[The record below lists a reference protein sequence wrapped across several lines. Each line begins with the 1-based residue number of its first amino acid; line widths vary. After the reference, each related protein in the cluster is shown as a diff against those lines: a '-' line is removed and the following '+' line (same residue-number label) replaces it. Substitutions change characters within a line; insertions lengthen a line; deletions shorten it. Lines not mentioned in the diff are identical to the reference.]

1 VRGIKAGMGQKN
13 VSANRV
19 LAITT
24 LSHMMQHI
32 FVGMSV
38 LYPTIVS
45 ELKLSY
51 TEFGLAIAISSI
63 MGGLLQLAP
72 SVLSRK
78 FARHVILGVGNI
90 LLSIGTFLTGVSRNI
105 IDFLVSRIVSNI
117 GTTPT
122 HPMGTA
128 ILSTKFEQRKIGWAL
143 GMYYGLAY
151 IGNIIGPI
159 FITLL
164 AILFTWRI
172 SLIVFSLPSLIVG
185 IIIFTFLNGDS
196 KISTNSA
203 GSSLKVDV
211 IKILKTEGV
220 LSILFAQVFIAAAID
235 IVMITTYTPIYLA
248 KWINLDEV
256 NRSIFYTI
264 ELVGGVLGPILLGRI
279 GAKKGYIKTI
289 IFSTIFAVASVFLLT
304 MHSSATI
311 ALGVHLF
318 FVGFFCFSFTSLIQS
333 SLVNLTVGA
342 SRDLV
347 VGIYFTLLFSIVSL
361 WTAVIGYIIDHYSFL
376 HALTLMGFL
385 GTIGIA
391 IFVVKMRRFVGKI

>member
-1 VRGIKAGMGQKN
+1 MASPLIQKA
-13 VSANRV
+13 VPANRV

-45 ELKLSY
+45 ELNLSY
-51 TEFGLAIAISSI
+51 TEFGLVIAISSMI
-63 MGGLLQLAP
+63 GGLLQLAP
-72 SVLSRK
+72 SVLSRR
-78 FARHVILGVGNI
+78 FARHIILGVGNI
-90 LLSIGTFLTGVSRNI
+90 LISLGTFLTGVSRGI
-105 IDFLVSRIVSNI
+105 IDFLVARIVSNI

-172 SLIVFSLPSLIVG
+172 SLIIFSLPSLIVG
-185 IIIFTFLNGDS
+185 IVLIIFLNGDR
-196 KISTNSA
+196 KVSTNTTEA
-203 GSSLKVDV
+203 SLKEDV
-211 IKILKTEGV
+211 IKILKTEGF

-248 KWINLDEV
+248 KWVKLDAV
-256 NRSIFYTI
+256 NRSVFYTI
-264 ELVGGVLGPILLGRI
+264 ELVGGVLGPIMLGRI
-279 GAKKGYIKTI
+279 GARKGYLKTI
-289 IFSTIFAVASVFLLT
+289 IFSTPLAVTSVVLLT
-304 MHSSATI
+304 LHSYASI
-311 ALGVHLF
+311 MLGLHLF
-318 FVGFFCFSFTSLIQS
+318 LVGFFCFSFTSLIQS
-333 SLVNLTVGA
+333 YLVNLTEGA

-347 VGIYFTLLFSIVSL
+347 VGIYFTLLFSVVSL
-361 WTAVIGYIIDHYSFL
+361 WTAVIGYVIDHYSFL
-376 HALTLMGFL
+376 HAFILMGFL
-385 GTIGIA
+385 GTVGIA
-391 IFVVKMRRFVGKI
+391 IFVIKMKRFFGKI

>member
-1 VRGIKAGMGQKN
+1 MDSPLRQKN
-13 VSANRV
+13 VSAKQV

-45 ELKLSY
+45 ELNLSY
-51 TEFGLAIAISSI
+51 TEFGLAIAISS
-63 MGGLLQLAP
+63 MVGGLLQLAP
-72 SVLSRK
+72 SILSRR
-78 FARHVILGVGNI
+78 FAKHILLGVGNI
-90 LLSIGTFLTGVSRNI
+90 LLSIGTFLTGLSRGI
-105 IDFLVSRIVSNI
+105 IDFLFARVVSNV
-117 GTTPT
+117 GTAPT

-164 AILFTWRI
+164 AILFSWRI

-185 IIIFTFLNGDS
+185 IVLIVFLNGD
-196 KISTNSA
+196 KRFTYNA
-203 GSSLKVDV
+203 AQTSLKADI

-220 LSILFAQVFIAAAID
+220 LSALFAQVFIAASID

-264 ELVGGVLGPILLGRI
+264 ELVGGVLGPIMLGRI
-279 GAKKGYIKTI
+279 GARKGYIKTI
-289 IFSTIFAVASVFLLT
+289 IFSTIFAVTSVVLLT
-304 MHSSATI
+304 IHSYGSLM
-311 ALGVHLF
+311 LGFHLF
-318 FVGFFCFSFTSLIQS
+318 FVGFFCFSFTSLMQS
-333 SLVNLTVGA
+333 FLVNLTEGA

-361 WTAVIGYIIDHYSFL
+361 WTAVIGYVIDHYSFL
-376 HALTLMGFL
+376 HAFALMGVL
-385 GTIGIA
+385 GTVGMTVFGI
-391 IFVVKMRRFVGKI
+391 KMRNFIGKI

>member
-1 VRGIKAGMGQKN
+1 
-13 VSANRV
+13 
-19 LAITT
+19 
-24 LSHMMQHI
+24 
-32 FVGMSV
+32 
-38 LYPTIVS
+38 
-45 ELKLSY
+45 
-51 TEFGLAIAISSI
+51 
-63 MGGLLQLAP
+63 
-72 SVLSRK
+72 
-78 FARHVILGVGNI
+78 
-90 LLSIGTFLTGVSRNI
+90 
-105 IDFLVSRIVSNI
+105 
-117 GTTPT
+117 
-122 HPMGTA
+122 MGTA

-172 SLIVFSLPSLIVG
+172 SLIVFSLPSLVVG
-185 IIIFTFLNGDS
+185 IIIFTFLNGDG

>member
-1 VRGIKAGMGQKN
+1 MDSPLRQKN
-13 VSANRV
+13 VSAKQV

-45 ELKLSY
+45 ELNLSY
-51 TEFGLAIAISSI
+51 TEFGLAIAISS
-63 MGGLLQLAP
+63 MVGGLLQLAP
-72 SVLSRK
+72 SILSRR
-78 FARHVILGVGNI
+78 FAKHILLGVGNI
-90 LLSIGTFLTGVSRNI
+90 LLSIGTFLTGLSRGI
-105 IDFLVSRIVSNI
+105 IDFLVARVVSNV
-117 GTTPT
+117 GTAPT

-164 AILFTWRI
+164 AILFSWRI

-185 IIIFTFLNGDS
+185 IVLIVFLNGD
-196 KISTNSA
+196 KRFTYNA
-203 GSSLKVDV
+203 AQSSLKADI

-220 LSILFAQVFIAAAID
+220 LSALFAQVFIAAAID

-264 ELVGGVLGPILLGRI
+264 ELVGGVLGPIMLGRI
-279 GAKKGYIKTI
+279 GARKGYIKTI
-289 IFSTIFAVASVFLLT
+289 IFSTIFAVTSVVLLT
-304 MHSSATI
+304 IHSYASLI
-311 ALGVHLF
+311 LGFHLF
-318 FVGFFCFSFTSLIQS
+318 FVGFFCFSFTSLMQS
-333 SLVNLTVGA
+333 FLVNLTEGA

-361 WTAVIGYIIDHYSFL
+361 WTAVIGYVIDHYSFL
-376 HALTLMGFL
+376 HAFALMGVL
-385 GTIGIA
+385 GTVGMTVFGI
-391 IFVVKMRRFVGKI
+391 KMRNFIGKI

>member
-1 VRGIKAGMGQKN
+1 MDSTLRQKN
-13 VSANRV
+13 VSAKQV

-45 ELKLSY
+45 ELNLSY
-51 TEFGLAIAISSI
+51 TEFGLAIAISS
-63 MGGLLQLAP
+63 MVGGLLQLAP
-72 SVLSRK
+72 SILSRR
-78 FARHVILGVGNI
+78 FAKHILLGVGNI
-90 LLSIGTFLTGVSRNI
+90 LLSIGTFLTGLSRGI
-105 IDFLVSRIVSNI
+105 IDFLFARVVSNV
-117 GTTPT
+117 GTAPT

-164 AILFTWRI
+164 AILFSWRI

-185 IIIFTFLNGDS
+185 IVLIVFLNGD
-196 KISTNSA
+196 KRFTYNA
-203 GSSLKVDV
+203 AQTSLKADI

-220 LSILFAQVFIAAAID
+220 LSALFAQVFIAAAID

-264 ELVGGVLGPILLGRI
+264 ELVGGVLGPIMLGRI
-279 GAKKGYIKTI
+279 GARKGYIKTI
-289 IFSTIFAVASVFLLT
+289 IFSTIFAVTSVVLLT
-304 MHSSATI
+304 IHSYGSLM
-311 ALGVHLF
+311 LGFHLF
-318 FVGFFCFSFTSLIQS
+318 FVGFFCFSFTSLMQS
-333 SLVNLTVGA
+333 FLVNLTEGA

-361 WTAVIGYIIDHYSFL
+361 WTAVIGYVIDHYSFL
-376 HALTLMGFL
+376 HAFALMGVL
-385 GTIGIA
+385 GTVGMTVFGI
-391 IFVVKMRRFVGKI
+391 KMRNFIGKI

>member
-1 VRGIKAGMGQKN
+1 
-13 VSANRV
+13 
-19 LAITT
+19 
-24 LSHMMQHI
+24 MMQHI

-45 ELKLSY
+45 ELNLSY
-51 TEFGLAIAISSI
+51 TEFGLAIAISS
-63 MGGLLQLAP
+63 MVGGLLQLAP
-72 SVLSRK
+72 SILSRR
-78 FARHVILGVGNI
+78 FAKHILLGVGNI
-90 LLSIGTFLTGVSRNI
+90 LLSIGTFLTGLSRGI
-105 IDFLVSRIVSNI
+105 IDFLFARVVSNV
-117 GTTPT
+117 GTAPT

-164 AILFTWRI
+164 AILFSWRI

-185 IIIFTFLNGDS
+185 IVLIVFLNGD
-196 KISTNSA
+196 KRFTYNA
-203 GSSLKVDV
+203 AQTSLKADI

-220 LSILFAQVFIAAAID
+220 LSALFAQVFIAASID

-264 ELVGGVLGPILLGRI
+264 ELVGGVLGPIMLGRI
-279 GAKKGYIKTI
+279 GARKGYIKTI
-289 IFSTIFAVASVFLLT
+289 IFSTIFAVTSVVLLT
-304 MHSSATI
+304 IHSYGSLM
-311 ALGVHLF
+311 LGFHLF
-318 FVGFFCFSFTSLIQS
+318 FVGFFCFSFTSLMQS
-333 SLVNLTVGA
+333 FLVNLTEGA

-361 WTAVIGYIIDHYSFL
+361 WTAVIGYVIDHYSFL
-376 HALTLMGFL
+376 HAFALMGVL
-385 GTIGIA
+385 GTVGMTVFGI
-391 IFVVKMRRFVGKI
+391 KMRNFIGKI

>member
-1 VRGIKAGMGQKN
+1 MESPLKQKT
-13 VSANRV
+13 VSANRA

-51 TEFGLAIAISSI
+51 TEFGLAIAISSMI
-63 MGGLLQLAP
+63 GGLLQLAP
-72 SVLSRK
+72 SVLSRR
-78 FARHVILGVGNI
+78 FARHIILGVGNI
-90 LLSIGTFLTGVSRNI
+90 LLSIGTFLTSISRGI
-105 IDFLVSRIVSNI
+105 IDFLVGRIVSNI
-117 GTTPT
+117 GTAPT

-185 IIIFTFLNGDS
+185 VLLIIFLNGD
-196 KISTNSA
+196 KKFSTNVKE
-203 GSSLKVDV
+203 GSLKQDI

-235 IVMITTYTPIYLA
+235 IIMITTYTPIYLA
-248 KWINLDEV
+248 KWINLDDV

-264 ELVGGVLGPILLGRI
+264 ELVGGVLGPIMLGRI
-279 GAKKGYIKTI
+279 GARKGYMKTI
-289 IFSTIFAVASVFLLT
+289 IFSTLFAVTSVVLLALHSYASIIL
-304 MHSSATI
+304 AI
-311 ALGVHLF
+311 HLF

-333 SLVNLTVGA
+333 YLVNLTEGA
-342 SRDLV
+342 SRDLI
-347 VGIYFTLLFSIVSL
+347 VGIHFTLLFSIVSL
-361 WTAVIGYIIDHYSFL
+361 WTAVIGYVIDHYSFL
-376 HALTLMGFL
+376 QAFTLMGFL
-385 GTIGIA
+385 GTVGLA
-391 IFVVKMRRFVGKI
+391 ILVIKMRHFIGKI

>member
-1 VRGIKAGMGQKN
+1 MDSPLRQKN
-13 VSANRV
+13 VSAKQV

-45 ELKLSY
+45 ELNLSY
-51 TEFGLAIAISSI
+51 TEFGLAIAISS
-63 MGGLLQLAP
+63 MVGGLLQLAP
-72 SVLSRK
+72 SILSRR
-78 FARHVILGVGNI
+78 FAKHILLGVGNI
-90 LLSIGTFLTGVSRNI
+90 LLSIGTFLTGLSRGI
-105 IDFLVSRIVSNI
+105 IDFLVARVVSNV
-117 GTTPT
+117 GTAPT

-164 AILFTWRI
+164 AILFSWRI

-185 IIIFTFLNGDS
+185 IVLIVFLNGD
-196 KISTNSA
+196 KRFTYNA
-203 GSSLKVDV
+203 AQTSLKADI

-220 LSILFAQVFIAAAID
+220 LSALFAQVFIAASID

-264 ELVGGVLGPILLGRI
+264 ELVGGVLGPIMLGRI
-279 GAKKGYIKTI
+279 GARKGYIKTI
-289 IFSTIFAVASVFLLT
+289 IFSTIFAVTSVVLLT
-304 MHSSATI
+304 IHSYGSLM
-311 ALGVHLF
+311 LGFHLF
-318 FVGFFCFSFTSLIQS
+318 FVGFFCFSFTSLMQS
-333 SLVNLTVGA
+333 FLVNLTEGA

-361 WTAVIGYIIDHYSFL
+361 WTAVIGYVIDHYSFL
-376 HALTLMGFL
+376 HAFALMGVL
-385 GTIGIA
+385 GTVGMTVFGI
-391 IFVVKMRRFVGKI
+391 KMRNFIGKI

>member
-1 VRGIKAGMGQKN
+1 M
-13 VSANRV
+13 
-19 LAITT
+19 
-24 LSHMMQHI
+24 
-32 FVGMSV
+32 
-38 LYPTIVS
+38 
-45 ELKLSY
+45 
-51 TEFGLAIAISSI
+51 
-63 MGGLLQLAP
+63 
-72 SVLSRK
+72 
-78 FARHVILGVGNI
+78 
-90 LLSIGTFLTGVSRNI
+90 
-105 IDFLVSRIVSNI
+105 
-117 GTTPT
+117 
-122 HPMGTA
+122 
-128 ILSTKFEQRKIGWAL
+128 
-143 GMYYGLAY
+143 
-151 IGNIIGPI
+151 
-159 FITLL
+159 
-164 AILFTWRI
+164 
-172 SLIVFSLPSLIVG
+172 
-185 IIIFTFLNGDS
+185 NGDG

-256 NRSIFYTI
+256 NRSIFYTN

>member
-1 VRGIKAGMGQKN
+1 MSQKN

-172 SLIVFSLPSLIVG
+172 SLIVFSLPSL
-185 IIIFTFLNGDS
+185 
-196 KISTNSA
+196 
-203 GSSLKVDV
+203 
-211 IKILKTEGV
+211 
-220 LSILFAQVFIAAAID
+220 
-235 IVMITTYTPIYLA
+235 
-248 KWINLDEV
+248 
-256 NRSIFYTI
+256 
-264 ELVGGVLGPILLGRI
+264 
-279 GAKKGYIKTI
+279 
-289 IFSTIFAVASVFLLT
+289 
-304 MHSSATI
+304 
-311 ALGVHLF
+311 
-318 FVGFFCFSFTSLIQS
+318 
-333 SLVNLTVGA
+333 
-342 SRDLV
+342 V
-347 VGIYFTLLFSIVSL
+347 VGIK
-361 WTAVIGYIIDHYSFL
+361 YSHF
-376 HALTLMGFL
+376 
-385 GTIGIA
+385 
-391 IFVVKMRRFVGKI
+391 